1 MQKYYK
7 MLGVKESATHD
18 EIKSSY
24 KKLIRK
30 CHPDFLRGQGKSEK
44 GEAKLQ
50 GLNEAYDAIKA
61 IQR

>member
-1 MQKYYK
+1 

-44 GEAKLQ
+44 DIQKGEAKLQ